1 LLAAWDAA
9 QHDMADAAAQAG
21 AVLVV
26 GFSTGIGRDILP
38 AVSARFA
45 ERRPGWRLQLRQ
57 VDWNDPSAGVA
68 DHSCDVAYVWL
79 PLAGAAERFGCVVVA
94 VEDRHVALPA
104 GHRLV
109 GLEVVPFADLA
120 DEPFLALP
128 RSSGGLRDYW
138 LAVAERGGRPPVIAA
153 EVTNADETFEAVAN
167 GIGVVLLSAGNAAI
181 YRRAG
186 VVTRPVAGV
195 GPSEL
200 ALIWRADDPR
210 PAVHDFIAT
219 HGG

>member
-1 LLAAWDAA
+1 
-9 QHDMADAAAQAG
+9 
-21 AVLVV
+21 
-26 GFSTGIGRDILP
+26 
-38 AVSARFA
+38 
-45 ERRPGWRLQLRQ
+45 
-57 VDWNDPSAGVA
+57 
-68 DHSCDVAYVWL
+68 
-79 PLAGAAERFGCVVVA
+79 
-94 VEDRHVALPA
+94 
-104 GHRLV
+104 
-109 GLEVVPFADLA
+109 
-120 DEPFLALP
+120 
-128 RSSGGLRDYW
+128 
-138 LAVAERGGRPPVIAA
+138 VIAA

-210 PAVHDFIAT
+210 RAVHDFVAA